1 MKNNFIMISVFINML
16 LTGIFMGLNSWSLSQ
31 GFEETFIFLALAY
44 GLLSTI
50 INAVLVASAFS
61 LPRSKKRA

>member
-1 MKNNFIMISVFINML
+1 ML

-44 GLLSTI
+44 GILSTI

-61 LPRSKKRA
+61 LRSSKKRP